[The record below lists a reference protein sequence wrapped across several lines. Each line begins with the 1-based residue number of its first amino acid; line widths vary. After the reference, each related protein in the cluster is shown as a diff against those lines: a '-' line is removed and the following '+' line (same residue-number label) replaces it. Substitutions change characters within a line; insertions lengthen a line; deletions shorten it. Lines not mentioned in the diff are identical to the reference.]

1 MTAAP
6 PLSLDH
12 VGFMVRDLDAAVAR
26 WERLGFLLS
35 RRSPQMGKVPGES
48 EMAPWASSNRCAMF
62 EHGYLELIGI
72 TNPENFNP
80 WSRFLDRFEGPHITA
95 LRCENGEE
103 AYKAL
108 SGRIDHFDPPLQRL
122 RNAPYGDG
130 VREFRFRNIF
140 SQDDHYPEGRYIIIE
155 HQTPEVIWQDELMVQ
170 PNGAIDFAELVFC
183 ADTGDDLLDR
193 LSRISGDDALDTEAG
208 GFIELSGG
216 GSLSVLSEAAFGR
229 RYEGASIPPR
239 PAVAA
244 AVIRVKDLGALKSLL
259 ADNGVMPIIRSP
271 KSLWV
276 SPVDGNG
283 AVIEFIEA

>member
-12 VGFMVRDLDAAVAR
+12 VGFMVRDLDMAVAR

-48 EMAPWASSNRCAMF
+48 EMAPWASSNHCAMF

-80 WSRFLDRFEGPHITA
+80 WSRFIDRFEGPHITA
-95 LRCENGEE
+95 FRCENGEE
-103 AYKAL
+103 AYKSL
-108 SGRIDHFDPPLQRL
+108 SGRIDYFDPPLQRL

-170 PNGAIDFAELVFC
+170 PNGAIEFAELVFC

>member
-48 EMAPWASSNRCAMF
+48 EMAPWASSNHCAMF

-103 AYKAL
+103 AYKSL

-155 HQTPEVIWQDELMVQ
+155 HQTPEPPKVLNPSQL
-170 PNGAIDFAELVFC
+170 
-183 ADTGDDLLDR
+183 
-193 LSRISGDDALDTEAG
+193 ISCRA
-208 GFIELSGG
+208 
-216 GSLSVLSEAAFGR
+216 SVV
-229 RYEGASIPPR
+229 AS
-239 PAVAA
+239 AV
-244 AVIRVKDLGALKSLL
+244 
-259 ADNGVMPIIRSP
+259 
-271 KSLWV
+271 
-276 SPVDGNG
+276 
-283 AVIEFIEA
+283 